1 MEAELGAKAKTRTS
15 FSARV
20 KQELRKKDFTVSEK
34 DINMV
39 SNGSKDLEMRDFIR
53 ERFLSAGSITDP
65 TKDYHL
71 ELVCGGAEEADRII
85 DVFRSF
91 GLEPRIMERGGHLV
105 VYLKDA
111 AQMSD
116 VLKLMGAVDGLMELE
131 NVRILKEVS
140 EKINRQ
146 VNCETANLQRTV
158 SAGIRQVEDIELID
172 REIGL
177 QNLEL
182 GLREIAE
189 KRLENPDATLTEL
202 AACLSAPIGKSG
214 ANHRLRKLSRI
225 ASELRGKTAGI

>member
-1 MEAELGAKAKTRTS
+1 MEAELGAEAKTRTS

-111 AQMSD
+111 AQISD

-172 REIGL
+172 RE
-177 QNLEL
+177 L

-202 AACLSAPIGKSG
+202 AACLSEPIGKSG